1 MDITISKAIENSLVS
16 LLKKVKHQT
25 ILFHEPFT
33 TNNIKDYYHKNN
45 YCIVSIT
52 MIREVLRVNVIV
64 YRSKEEGIGKS
75 TFSIELDRFFLDD
88 IFKILKLSIES
99 F

>member
-1 MDITISKAIENSLVS
+1 MDITLSKAIEDNLIS

-33 TNNIKDYYHKNN
+33 TNNIRDYYPKNN

-52 MIREVLRVNVIV
+52 MIREVLRVNAIV

-75 TFSIELDRFFLDD
+75 TFSIELDRFSLDD
-88 IFKILKLSIES
+88 IFKILILSIES
-99 F
+99 L

>member
-33 TNNIKDYYHKNN
+33 TNHIEGYYPKNN
-45 YCIVSIT
+45 YCIVSVT
-52 MIREVLRVNVIV
+52 MIREVLRVNAIV
-64 YRSKEEGIGKS
+64 YREEGEKS
-75 TFSIELDRFFLDD
+75 TFSISWDRFFLNDV
-88 IFKILKLSIES
+88 FKILQLSIES
-99 F
+99 L

>member
-1 MDITISKAIENSLVS
+1 MDITLSKAIENSLVS

-33 TNNIKDYYHKNN
+33 TNQIKGYYPKNN
-45 YCIVSIT
+45 YCIVSVT

-64 YRSKEEGIGKS
+64 YREEGEKS
-75 TFSIELDRFFLDD
+75 TFSIELDRFSLDD
-88 IFKILKLSIES
+88 ILHILQLSIES
-99 F
+99 L

>member
-33 TNNIKDYYHKNN
+33 TNHIEGYYPKNN

-52 MIREVLRVNVIV
+52 MIREVLRVNAIV
-64 YRSKEEGIGKS
+64 YREEGEKS
-75 TFSIELDRFFLDD
+75 TFSIELDRFSLDD

-99 F
+99 L